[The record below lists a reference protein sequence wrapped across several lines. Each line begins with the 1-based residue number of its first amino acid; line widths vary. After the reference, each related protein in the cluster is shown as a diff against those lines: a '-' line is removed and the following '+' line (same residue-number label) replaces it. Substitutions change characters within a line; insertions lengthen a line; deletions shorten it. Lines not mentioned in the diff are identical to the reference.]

1 MIRRS
6 IALAVLL
13 GASLSAARAQPPSEP
28 ARGRPADK
36 PVADSLALQPPQR
49 LSWTSDRMRYGV
61 GDIITIAIDEN
72 TIATANLT
80 DNNSERRN
88 KNMGLNMTP
97 PSSPGAPSASVDFTT
112 SFNNN
117 GDSRKS
123 GEAVRKN
130 AFRATLSARVIAVS
144 PTGML
149 QVRGKKLVNVDQN
162 QQDVTITGWVR
173 PQDINPGTN
182 MVMSS
187 RLADADVQY
196 AQKGDLGKPRS
207 GILSRILGSI
217 WP

>member
-1 MIRRS
+1 MTRRS
-6 IALAVLL
+6 IFLALTL
-13 GASLSAARAQPPSEP
+13 GAARALVAQQPAEP
-28 ARGRPADK
+28 ARGRPENK
-36 PVADSLALQPPQR
+36 PIADSLALQPAVR
-49 LSWTSDRMRYGV
+49 TSWTSDRMRFGI
-61 GDIITIAIDEN
+61 GDIVTILIDES
-72 TIATANLT
+72 TLASANLT
-80 DNNSERRN
+80 DNNSEHRT
-88 KNMGLNMTP
+88 KGFGLNITP
-97 PSSPGAPSASVDFTT
+97 PASPGAPSAAMDVSM

-130 AFRATLSARVIAVS
+130 AFSAKVSARVVAVS

-149 QVRGKKLVNVDQN
+149 QLKGKKTVNVDKN
-162 QQDVTITGWVR
+162 QEDVTITGWVR

-182 MVMSS
+182 TVVSS

-207 GILSRILGSI
+207 GLLSRMLGAL